1 MPLCIGVFGMV
12 IVFLKN
18 VFLFT
23 LELTDDKLGPGRK
36 MTADHVFSMLSSA
49 ELYLVFKWLFQLKP
63 VQSDR

>member
-36 MTADHVFSMLSSA
+36 MTADHVSA
-49 ELYLVFKWLFQLKP
+49 CLVLLNYI
-63 VQSDR
+63 